1 MNHRTHFNTLS
12 PYAVGFD
19 RLLDRILDHQDQ
31 STGFPPFNIVKK
43 SDTNFRIELALAGYK
58 EEDLDIQYQESVLT
72 ITGDKDKDNTIDDG
86 YIHRGISGR
95 KFTRKF
101 TLADDIIIKDAE
113 LADGMLT
120 IRLERIIP
128 EEKRPRSIPIN
139 TGIQKS
145 FLTED

>member
-1 MNHRTHFNTLS
+1 MNRTHFNTLS
-12 PYAVGFD
+12 PFTVGFD
-19 RLLDRILDHQDQ
+19 RVLDRVLDQQEQ

-58 EEDLDIQYQESVLT
+58 DEDLTIKYQEGVLT
-72 ITGDKDKDNTIDDG
+72 ITGDKENEERG

-101 TLADDIIIKDAE
+101 TLADDIIVQNAE
-113 LADGMLT
+113 LSDGMLT
-120 IRLERIIP
+120 VQMERIIP
-128 EEKRPRSIPIN
+128 EEKRPRTIEIN

-145 FLTED
+145 FLQD

>member
-1 MNHRTHFNTLS
+1 MNRTFNTLS

-19 RLLDRILDHQDQ
+19 RMLDRILDQENQ
-31 STGFPPFNIVKK
+31 ATGFPPFNIVKK
-43 SDTNFRIELALAGYK
+43 SDTIFRIEIALAGFK
-58 EEDLDIQYQESVLT
+58 EEDLNINYQEGVLT
-72 ITGDKDKDNTIDDG
+72 VTGDKDKSDDEG

-101 TLADDIIIKDAE
+101 TLADDIVVKEAE

-128 EEKRPRSIPIN
+128 EEKRARTIEIN
-139 TGIQKS
+139 SGIQKS

>member
-19 RLLDRILDHQDQ
+19 RMLDRILDHQDQ
-31 STGFPPFNIVKK
+31 ATGFPPFNIVKK

-72 ITGDKDKDNTIDDG
+72 ITGDKDNSVDSD
-86 YIHRGISGR
+86 YLHRGISGR

-101 TLADDIIIKDAE
+101 TLADDIVIQDAE
-113 LADGMLT
+113 LSDGMLT

-128 EEKRPRSIPIN
+128 EEKRPRTIPIN
-139 TGIQKS
+139 TNIQQS

>member
-1 MNHRTHFNTLS
+1 MNRAHFNTLS

-19 RLLDRILDHQDQ
+19 RMIDRIFDHQDQ
-31 STGFPPFNIVKK
+31 ATGFPPFNIVKK
-43 SDTNFRIELALAGYK
+43 TDTNFRIELALAGYK

-72 ITGDKDKDNTIDDG
+72 ITGDKDKSTDDEG
-86 YIHRGISGR
+86 YLHRGISGR

-101 TLADDIIIKDAE
+101 TLADDIIVQDAE
-113 LADGMLT
+113 LEDGMLT

-128 EEKRPRSIPIN
+128 EEKRPRTIGIN
-139 TGIQKS
+139 TNIQKS

>member
-1 MNHRTHFNTLS
+1 MNRTFNTLS

-19 RLLDRILDHQDQ
+19 RMLDRILDQQDQ

-72 ITGDKDKDNTIDDG
+72 ITGDKDNTVEDDF
-86 YIHRGISGR
+86 IHRGISGR

-101 TLADDIIIKDAE
+101 TLADDIVIKDAE

-120 IRLERIIP
+120 VRLERIIP
-128 EEKRPRSIPIN
+128 EEKRPRTIPIN
-139 TGIQKS
+139 TGIQTS

>member
-1 MNHRTHFNTLS
+1 MNRAHFNTLS

-19 RLLDRILDHQDQ
+19 RMLDRILDHENNQA
-31 STGFPPFNIVKK
+31 TGFPPFNIVKK

-58 EEDLDIQYQESVLT
+58 EEDLDIQYQEGVLT
-72 ITGDKDKDNTIDDG
+72 VTGDKDNSESDG

-101 TLADDIIIKDAE
+101 TLADDIIVQEAE
-113 LADGMLT
+113 LEDGMLT
-120 IRLERIIP
+120 IRMERIIP
-128 EEKRPRSIPIN
+128 EEKRPRTIN
-139 TGIQKS
+139 INRNIQKS

>member
-19 RLLDRILDHQDQ
+19 RMLDRILDHQDQ
-31 STGFPPFNIVKK
+31 ATGFPPFNIVKK

-72 ITGDKDKDNTIDDG
+72 ITGDKSNSADSD
-86 YIHRGISGR
+86 YLHRGISGR

-101 TLADDIIIKDAE
+101 TLADDIVIQDAE
-113 LADGMLT
+113 LSDGMLT

-128 EEKRPRSIPIN
+128 EEKRPRTIPIN
-139 TGIQKS
+139 TNIQQS